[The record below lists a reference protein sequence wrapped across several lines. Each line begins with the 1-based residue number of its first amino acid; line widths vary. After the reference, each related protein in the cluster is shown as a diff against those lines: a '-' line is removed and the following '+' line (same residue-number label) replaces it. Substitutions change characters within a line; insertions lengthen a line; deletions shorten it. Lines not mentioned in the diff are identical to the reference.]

1 MTAPDDEAVTPP
13 DHARTATGCA
23 LEILE
28 TLVLTLV
35 IFFVIQNFV
44 AQPFRVQMS
53 SMEHTFE
60 PDQYVLIDR
69 ISHLWSPYTRGQV
82 IVFRAPDNSEL
93 PNDPFIKRVIG
104 VAGDTVEIRDGAV
117 FVNGKQLDE
126 PYLYRNDA
134 GEIEPTEVSGSQT
147 TWKVPDGE
155 LFVMGDHRQVSVDSR
170 AFGTIPVSSVIGRVI
185 FRYWPLSAL
194 GPISGATYAP

>member
-1 MTAPDDEAVTPP
+1 MTAPDDEQHAP
-13 DHARTATGCA
+13 DRGRTAVGCA

-69 ISHLWSPYTRGQV
+69 LSHLWSPYQRGQV
-82 IVFRAPDNSEL
+82 IVFRPPEGAGEQG
-93 PNDPFIKRVIG
+93 DPFIKRVIG
-104 VAGDTVEIRDGAV
+104 VAGDTVDLRDGQV
-117 FVNGKQLDE
+117 LVNGKQLNE

-134 GEIEPTEVSGSQT
+134 GNIEPTDATGGVSH
-147 TWKVPDGE
+147 WVVPDGQ

-170 AFGTIPVSSVIGRVI
+170 VFGVIPVSSVIGRAVL
-185 FRYWPLSAL
+185 RYWPISNL
-194 GPISGATYAP
+194 GLVQTPTYGP

>member
-1 MTAPDDEAVTPP
+1 MTAPVDEA
-13 DHARTATGCA
+13 HAPERSPARGCL
-23 LEILE
+23 LEVAE
-28 TLVLTLV
+28 TLVLTLI

-69 ISHLWSPYTRGQV
+69 LSHLWSPYQRGQV
-82 IVFRAPDNSEL
+82 IVFRPPESTGEQG
-93 PNDPFIKRVIG
+93 DPFIKRVIG
-104 VAGDTVEIRDGAV
+104 VAGDTVELRDGQV
-117 FVNGKQLDE
+117 FVNGKQLNE

-134 GEIEPTEVSGSQT
+134 GDVEPTDPSGGLSSWT
-147 TWKVPDGE
+147 VPDGQ

-170 AFGTIPVSSVIGRVI
+170 AFGFVPVTSVIGRAVL
-185 FRYWPLSAL
+185 RYWPLAEL
-194 GPISGATYAP
+194 GLVQTPTYAP